1 MYKLDEEKNI
11 VNKTCVQIRKH
22 ENDTWYMEIPESWA
36 EELSEISDVWI
47 IGKGIEKGLNLYS
60 PQQWEKMKLFFLKEK
75 AIDEKRIRV
84 LQRHLMAAAYETRI
98 QNGKIN
104 IPEILIAYCEIENEE
119 AVLIKYERE
128 GKVFYSV
135 QNMSEAA

>member
-36 EELSEISDVWI
+36 EGLSEVSDVWI
-47 IGKGIEKGLNLYS
+47 IGKGLEKGINLYS

-135 QNMSEAA
+135 QNMSEAS

>member
-1 MYKLDEEKNI
+1 MYKLDEKKNI

-36 EELSEISDVWI
+36 EELSEVSDVWI
-47 IGKGIEKGLNLYS
+47 IGKGLEKGLNLYS

-98 QNGKIN
+98 QEGEID
-104 IPEILIAYCEIENEE
+104 IPDILIAYCEIKNEE
-119 AVLIKYERE
+119 AVLIKYEKD

-135 QNMSEAA
+135 QNMSDAA

>member
-119 AVLIKYERE
+119 AVLIKYERD

-135 QNMSEAA
+135 QNMSEAI

>member
-47 IGKGIEKGLNLYS
+47 IGKGIEKDLNLYS

-75 AIDEKRIRV
+75 ATDEKRIRV

>member
-98 QNGKIN
+98 QNGKVN

>member
-1 MYKLDEEKNI
+1 MVI
-11 VNKTCVQIRKH
+11 A
-22 ENDTWYMEIPESWA
+22 ESWT

>member
-1 MYKLDEEKNI
+1 MYKLDEKKNI

>member
-104 IPEILIAYCEIENEE
+104 IPEILIVYCEIENEE

>member
-11 VNKTCVQIRKH
+11 VKKTCVQVRKH
-22 ENDTWYMEIPESWA
+22 EDNAWYIKFPESWA
-36 EELSEISDVWI
+36 EGLSEVSDVWI
-47 IGKGIEKGLNLYS
+47 IGKGLEKGINLYS

-75 AIDEKRIRV
+75 AVDEKRIRV

-98 QNGKIN
+98 QNGEIH
-104 IPEILIAYCEIENEE
+104 IPEMLIAYCEIKNEE

>member
-1 MYKLDEEKNI
+1 MYKLDEKKNI

-104 IPEILIAYCEIENEE
+104 IPEILIVYCEIENEE

>member
-135 QNMSEAA
+135 QNMSEAI

>member
-47 IGKGIEKGLNLYS
+47 IGKGIEKGTVITIRLRYLDV
-60 PQQWEKMKLFFLKEK
+60 KE
-75 AIDEKRIRV
+75 
-84 LQRHLMAAAYETRI
+84 
-98 QNGKIN
+98 
-104 IPEILIAYCEIENEE
+104 
-119 AVLIKYERE
+119 
-128 GKVFYSV
+128 
-135 QNMSEAA
+135 

>member
-11 VNKTCVQIRKH
+11 VNKTCVQTRKH

-47 IGKGIEKGLNLYS
+47 IVKGIEKGLNLYS

-119 AVLIKYERE
+119 AVLIKYERD

-135 QNMSEAA
+135 QNMSEAI

>member
-11 VNKTCVQIRKH
+11 VKKTCVQIRKH

>member
-75 AIDEKRIRV
+75 AVDEKRIRV

>member
-75 AIDEKRIRV
+75 TIDEKRIRV

>member
-135 QNMSEAA
+135 QNMSEAS